1 MNRKTK
7 PNTNGNLFQS
17 LLLLLLA
24 SISGTISPHHF
35 HSRHV
40 DYTRG
45 RLSHTHARTHIHTNS
60 YKLLLLLLL
69 RKLQCFAASSAIRG
83 YWLRLLYN
91 HMQHFLRLA
100 PLLLLPEVVTVAVV
114 VAATSGN
121 QSSAF
126 LGEAST

>member
-7 PNTNGNLFQS
+7 PNMNGNLFQ
-17 LLLLLLA
+17 LLLLLLLLLLLT
-24 SISGTISPHHF
+24 STSGTISPQ
-35 HSRHV
+35 SLSLV
-40 DYTRG
+40 TYTIQI
-45 RLSHTHARTHIHTNS
+45 RTHTLTFTQT
-60 YKLLLLLLL
+60 YKLLLLL
-69 RKLQCFAASSAIRG
+69 RKLFCSNRLSAFRTRG

-100 PLLLLPEVVTVAVV
+100 PLLLLLEVATVV
-114 VAATSGN
+114 VVFVATSCN